1 MLVTGPAAQPE
12 EGLQA
17 PSTIDRI
24 TVFLV
29 FLKPVRVTMVWTYCW
44 FKCTHAEALT
54 YITYLQIQYN
64 YGKTGDVPG
73 FDPLGLA
80 LHDFSFHFLS
90 TSSLMDSDQRVVG
103 GAVWGGRVMA
113 GPLQTHILAM
123 PLDMTSAIDSLCD
136 NWKHFCLYCTSVD
149 CGALWPSGYLQRT
162 NTLTYLLTYL
172 LWQTEGFLQHSV
184 YTNVCVSP

>member
-136 NWKHFCLYCTSVD
+136 DWKHFCLYVSW
-149 CGALWPSGYLQRT
+149 LWCIMTVWLPATHKYS
-162 NTLTYLLTYL
+162 YLLTYL
-172 LWQTEGFLQHSV
+172 LTLTDRRVFTTLSV
-184 YTNVCVSP
+184 H